1 MTLSCT
7 VNPSQLSLQKKACR
21 YIRGQGKNPW
31 VHHPFHDVDVFLIYE
46 NREENGYPPRSHDCQ
61 PEETEFAQAFE
72 EAQED
77 LERREK
83 NANHKRTMHM
93 WKNVLEHVWNT
104 RPIEHTQ
111 KLIDRMPKVMEA
123 IIEAE
128 GGKRNIEFSIQFKIP
143 FNNGNIRTF

>member
-1 MTLSCT
+1 MDNDPKLHSKSSVTFMAENGVQIYPES
-7 VNPSQLSLQKKACR
+7 
-21 YIRGQGKNPW
+21 GENPW
-31 VHHPFHDVDVFLIYE
+31 VNPPFHDVHVFLIHE
-46 NREENGYPPRSHDCQ
+46 DREENGYPPRSHDCQ
-61 PEETEFAQAFE
+61 PEETEFAQTFE
-72 EAQED
+72 TAKQD

-93 WKNVLEHVWNT
+93 WKNALEHVWNT

-128 GGKRNIEFSIQFKIP
+128 GGKTKY
-143 FNNGNIRTF
+143 